1 MSGTHNFPERAAV
14 DGPERVRPVAV
25 QAARAGTPEDLEVL
39 AVHEQFW
46 QNYARRDLDGRF
58 AVCADDITFFG
69 TGQHER
75 AVNKEQYRAM
85 NQKGVEQFPWPF
97 TIEPLWTE
105 VRVLGDVAW
114 TECDAFWI
122 QDHGG
127 TVTRDL
133 IRQTTVM
140 HKRMGRWLV
149 VHVHGSEP
157 DYRLQEGEFMT
168 NARIIARNKE
178 LEGLVAERTRL
189 LNLEKKRS
197 EDLLLNILP
206 HEVAEELK
214 EKGSAEAKLFNNV
227 TVLFTD
233 FKNFTQVSERLTPS
247 ELVAELNACFSA
259 FDRMLAKYRIEKI
272 KTVGDA
278 YLAVAGLPQ
287 PYEGHAD
294 EVVALAIDIRAFIRE
309 RHDRL
314 GDRSFD
320 IRIGIHSGEVV
331 AGIVGVRKFA
341 YDVWGDT
348 VNTAARMEQNCPP
361 GQINIS
367 EETHKLVNEHFRCED
382 RGAIEAKNKGMLKM
396 FLVAG
401 RR

>member
-1 MSGTHNFPERAAV
+1 M
-14 DGPERVRPVAV
+14 DD
-25 QAARAGTPEDLEVL
+25 QAAAL

-46 QNYARRDLDGRF
+46 QCYARRDLDGRF
-58 AVCADDITFFG
+58 SVCADDITFFG

-97 TIEPLWTE
+97 VIEPLWTE

-114 TECDAFWI
+114 TESDAYWI

-140 HKRMGRWLV
+140 HKREGRWLV

-157 DYRLQEGEFMT
+157 DYRLQEGEYMT

-214 EKGSAEAKLFNNV
+214 ANGSAVARHFSDV

-233 FKNFTQVSERLTPS
+233 FKNFTQVSQLLSPA
-247 ELVAELNACFSA
+247 ELVEELNTCFTA
-259 FDRMLAKYRIEKI
+259 FDNLLAGYRIEKI

-287 PYEGHAD
+287 PYEGHA
-294 EVVALAIDIRAFIRE
+294 EEMVALALDIRAFIRE
-309 RHDRL
+309 RHARL
-314 GDRSFD
+314 GERTFD

-361 GQINIS
+361 GEINIS
-367 EETHKLVNEHFRCED
+367 EATYARVRSYFHCES
-382 RGAIEAKNKGMLKM
+382 RGAIDAKNKGLLQMYMVK
-396 FLVAG
+396 G
-401 RR
+401 RA

>member
-1 MSGTHNFPERAAV
+1 MKGPIDSGVGDIR
-14 DGPERVRPVAV
+14 RPDDRHD
-25 QAARAGTPEDLEVL
+25 QSFVL

-46 QNYARRDLDGRF
+46 QSYARRDLDGRF

-85 NQKGVEQFPWPF
+85 NKKGVEQFPWPF

-114 TECDAFWI
+114 TECDAYWI

-140 HKRMGRWLV
+140 HKREGRWLV

-157 DYRLQEGEFMT
+157 DYRLQEGEYMT

-189 LNLEKKRS
+189 LNVEKKRS

-214 EKGSAEAKLFNNV
+214 ANGSAVARHFNDV

-233 FKNFTQVSERLTPS
+233 FKNFTQVSQLLSPA
-247 ELVAELNACFSA
+247 ELVEELNACFTA
-259 FDRMLAKYRIEKI
+259 FDHLLAKYRIEKI

-287 PYEGHAD
+287 PYEGHA
-294 EVVALAIDIRAFIRE
+294 EEMVALALDIRAYIRE
-309 RHDRL
+309 RLTRL
-314 GDRSFD
+314 GDRTFD
-320 IRIGIHSGEVV
+320 IRIGIHSGGVV

-348 VNTAARMEQNCPP
+348 VNTAARMEQHCPP
-361 GQINIS
+361 GEINIS
-367 EETHKLVNEHFRCED
+367 EATHARVKARFNCIS
-382 RGAIEAKNKGMLKM
+382 RGAIDAKNKGALNMY
-396 FLVAG
+396 LVEG
-401 RR
+401 RK